1 MTASMPDR
9 VGERTPPRRRLE
21 RGVLITFEGP
31 DGSGKSTAAE
41 ACREHLESQ
50 GYGPVALFREPGQSE
65 AGRRIRQLSKQG
77 RDAIT
82 PEEEIE
88 LFIEDRKWDLETNIQ
103 PVLEQRGI
111 VLLDRYYHSSIAYQG
126 ALCGDPAMVRR
137 RNEVFA
143 IRPDLVILMR
153 LSIDRCLDRIQTD
166 RGGHPDLFE
175 RRESLVRVIDLFD
188 RMEDPEIVRIEAEQS
203 REVVQAQIHEAVS
216 EILLSH
222 QI

>member
-1 MTASMPDR
+1 MTAPKPDR
-9 VGERTPPRRRLE
+9 VGECTPPRRSLR

-31 DGSGKSTAAE
+31 DGSGKSTAAA
-41 ACREHLESQ
+41 ACQEHLESE

-65 AGRRIRQLSKQG
+65 AGQRIRQLSKRG
-77 RDAIT
+77 RDAIS

-88 LFIEDRKWDLETNIQ
+88 LFIEDRKWDLETNIR

-137 RNEVFA
+137 RNEAFA

-153 LSIDRCLDRIQTD
+153 LSIDRCLDRIQTV
-166 RGGHPDLFE
+166 RGGDPDLFE
-175 RRESLVRVIDLFD
+175 RRESLARVIDVFD
-188 RMEDPEIVRIEAEQS
+188 RMEDHEIVRIDAEKS
-203 REVVQAQIHEAVS
+203 REVVQSQIHAAVS
-216 EILLSH
+216 DLLLSH